1 MTLAELI
8 PAEDLRGIQESFEAA
23 VGVPMLFTDVSGRP
37 ILDPPRAP
45 LRYCAAFLTGVG
57 GEDRPC
63 LACGRRDDLP
73 ESIVS
78 LCEAACSS
86 HTPIVHQCP
95 GGFLD
100 AAVPIRLHG
109 KTIGYAVFARVLD
122 HPADMEALRRMATE
136 HGLDVEACLEAVR
149 QAPVLTHERVEALA
163 THLDKLTGFVIGVA
177 ADHYY
182 MQQELALAG
191 EIQRGLIPEWFHV
204 DGFEVALQFQPCSAT
219 GGDLLGAFR
228 IGGGDSILYV
238 GDVSGH
244 GAPAALLMGH
254 LSGALG
260 GLRHA
265 NVWPAE
271 TLERLNDGFI
281 QHFGTYGSFAT
292 LFCARYVESERT
304 LLYANAGHE
313 PPLLLRAH
321 GGAVEEIS
329 EPRGCPLGFVAHA
342 RYVHGTVSLEPGD
355 MLLLYT
361 DGLTERKSNTG
372 EWADVGA
379 LSRAFAEIG
388 HQSAFA
394 TRDALA
400 ARMMDAAWGPP
411 LDDAGFLVARRQRE
425 TEVVF
430 GSNAAEAD
438 EGCGRIVDDLRRR
451 GLAPN
456 DLDAIRLALD
466 EVITNAVKHGN
477 TLDPGKRVRV
487 HYAVSE
493 AQAKF
498 RVSDEG
504 AGIWRAGLKPLTR
517 EQFAGSGYGLALVRG
532 VMDHVEWVPGGTE
545 VFFVKYRTDA
555 PHMVAAHKPC

>member
-1 MTLAELI
+1 MTLAQLV
-8 PAEDLRGIQESFEAA
+8 PPEDLRGIQESFEAA
-23 VGVPMLFTDVSGRP
+23 VGVPMLFTDESGRP
-37 ILDPPRAP
+37 ILDPPSSP
-45 LRYCAAFLTGVG
+45 LRYCAAFLSGVG

-63 LACGRRDDLP
+63 LACGRRHDLT

-78 LCEAACSS
+78 LYEAASSS

-100 AAVPIRLHG
+100 AAVPIRLYG

-122 HPADMEALRRMATE
+122 RPADLEALRRMAAE

-149 QAPVLTHERVEALA
+149 QAPVLPHERVEALA
-163 THLDKLTGFVIGVA
+163 AHLDKLTGFVIGVA
-177 ADHYY
+177 ADHYH

-191 EIQRGLIPEWFHV
+191 EIQRGLIPDWFHV

-228 IGGGDSILYV
+228 LGGGDSILYV

-254 LSGALG
+254 LSGALA

-271 TLERLNDGFI
+271 TLERLNDGFVR
-281 QHFGTYGSFAT
+281 HFGAYRSFAT
-292 LFCARYVESERT
+292 LFCARYVASERT

-313 PPLLLRAH
+313 PPLLLRAD
-321 GGAVEEIS
+321 GGKIEEVS
-329 EPRGCPLGFVAHA
+329 EPRGCPLGFVAHG
-342 RYVHGTVSLEPGD
+342 RYAHGTVSLEPGD
-355 MLLLYT
+355 TLLLYT
-361 DGLTERKSNTG
+361 DGLIERKNQAG
-372 EWADVGA
+372 EWADAGG
-379 LSRAFAEIG
+379 LMRAVAEIQG
-388 HQSAFA
+388 QSAFA
-394 TRDALA
+394 IRDALA
-400 ARMMDAAWGPP
+400 ARMADAAWAPP
-411 LDDAGFLVARRQRE
+411 SDDAAFLVARRQRE

-438 EGCGRIVDDLRRR
+438 ENCGRIVDDLRGR
-451 GLAPN
+451 GLAPG

-466 EVITNAVKHGN
+466 EIITNALKHGN
-477 TLDPGKRVRV
+477 ALDPSKRIRV
-487 HYAVSE
+487 HYAVSR

-498 RVSDEG
+498 RVTDEG
-504 AGIWRAGLKPLTR
+504 AGIWHAGLKPLTR
-517 EQFAGSGYGLALVRG
+517 EPFAGSGYGLALVRG
-532 VMDHVEWVPGGTE
+532 VVDHVEWVPGGTE
-545 VFFVKYRTDA
+545 VFFAKYRTDA
-555 PHMVAAHKPC
+555 PQVVAGHKPC